1 MGDAILATRN
11 AREQIMVAARELFA
25 QKGYRATTLRAVAT
39 RAHVDVALV
48 PYYFKN
54 KDGLFAAV
62 LDIPLEP
69 LAGIKVVMEA
79 SDEVGTGIA
88 RAMVDLIDNPGTN
101 ATLLALIQSVM
112 NHDQG
117 ADLLREFIDGAVI
130 QAFRGYLPEVDLEN
144 RVSLVVS
151 HTIGLAMMR
160 HLVRQEPLAS
170 MTRDE
175 LVEYLAPAY
184 ERMLLGEAVQV

>member
-1 MGDAILATRN
+1 
-11 AREQIMVAARELFA
+11 MVAARELFA
-25 QKGYRATTLRAVAT
+25 QKGYRATTLRAVAN

-69 LAGIKVVMEA
+69 LAGIKGVMEA
-79 SDEVGTGIA
+79 SDELGTGIA

-117 ADLLREFIDGAVI
+117 AELLREFIDSAVI
-130 QAFRGYLPEVDLEN
+130 QAFRGYLPEADLEN